1 MPEIHRFFGHPLFF
15 VHDATM
21 ELSSSDIPEIADRE
35 PPLIWKTERVLAVGT
50 IPDVDG
56 EVQIV
61 LDHGPELVGNLVF
74 SGRLPTPSG
83 TLAVA
88 QSSAEEI
95 LRISGLGPITNLSVG
110 VDDRHFPSR
119 VHLLAS

>member
-83 TLAVA
+83 TLAVTHKGQPKRYYGYRA
-88 QSSAEEI
+88 LGR
-95 LRISGLGPITNLSVG
+95 LRICRSGSTTGIFQVESIC
-110 VDDRHFPSR
+110 
-119 VHLLAS
+119 